1 MQSIVRAT
9 FVAAVFAFTT
19 IAWGASMT
27 HHAKG
32 RFDVKIAPTGQPDTG
47 PGSVL
52 GQMSLEKTFHGGMTG
67 TSRGTM
73 LTASS
78 VEKVDSGVYVAVE
91 RFTGTVDGK
100 KGSFA
105 LAHRGV
111 QANGGRELLI
121 TIVPDTGS
129 EELQGISG
137 TFAIEIGP
145 DGAHSYDLAYSLPD

>member
-1 MQSIVRAT
+1 MQAIVRASL
-9 FVAAVFAFTT
+9 FAAVLVFTT

-32 RFDVKIAPTGQPDTG
+32 RFDVKIAPTGQPDNG
-47 PGSVL
+47 QGSVL
-52 GQMSLEKTFHGGMTG
+52 GQMSLEKTFHGGMSG

-78 VEKVDSGVYVAVE
+78 VEKADSGVYVAVE
-91 RFTGTVDGK
+91 RFSGTVDGK

-111 QANGGRELLI
+111 QAHGKRELLI

-129 EELQGISG
+129 DELMGIAG
-137 TFAIEIGP
+137 TFTIDIGA
-145 DGAHSYDLAYSLPD
+145 DGAHSYDLAYTLPD